1 MIIES
6 EISEIGFI
14 RDSPTKGEKRIT
26 TREALKLN
34 SKVLWVRC
42 HKTKIAIAHELRS
55 FFLFLEYHVRCA
67 RSLSTE
73 RSLVFVYVSLTN

>member
-55 FFLFLEYHVRCA
+55 FFYSSNIMFGVRGRYQRNA
-67 RSLSTE
+67 RSCLFMSA
-73 RSLVFVYVSLTN
+73 